1 MTRGDDGG
9 FGTPDERAAHEARG
23 ERGPRHARQL
33 RHPRRR
39 PAFWGALSVIVL
51 VLVAIVWV
59 GGRAWAAKGELEQVR
74 ALTDEAKTAISEG
87 SYEAA
92 VDPYERIREHAAR
105 ARSMTGDIFW
115 DLGEKVPV
123 LGKNLVAMRQL
134 TEGIDDVLTAVAPL
148 LEVAGDL
155 EPAALAPQDG
165 RVPIEVIEDVGV
177 AMVAVDADLA
187 DVAPRIR
194 AIDTAGTLSA
204 LGGAHAQLVDL
215 LDSVESRLTDA
226 LPIVQVT
233 PELLG
238 ADGPRT
244 YVVMFQNNA
253 ELRSL
258 GGSATTFAEVTL
270 DNGVIGAPVV
280 NPAAYN
286 MRPHPEFS
294 VIPVSEE
301 FEDIYRL
308 SLGRFIA
315 NATLRPSEQTAAQIV
330 QAEWARMYGKD
341 VDGVISMDGGAL
353 SALLQVVGPITLSTG
368 DVVDAGTVLPLLF
381 NGVYERFNSGDVVA
395 DDAAQGVIYSETV
408 AQTFARLASGQ
419 FDPALLF
426 STMATAAEQNHTSV
440 WFADEAERTVLA
452 GTALAAEGLRPASG
466 AEDVV
471 GVYLNDQVGSK
482 LNYYLASS
490 VTTGTA
496 QCGAASQVVHR
507 VTLSLASTLP
517 PEAVAGLSPSI
528 SGTGYASV
536 GLEKGVQR
544 LVTLLYLPPGAQ
556 FGAISVGGVAVSPTG
571 NHDEGRPV
579 HVMWVDIPPGGSN
592 EVSFDVVMPDA
603 TQRPLVVD
611 VTPTVQGTSVGSAP
625 LDCATVVVP

>member
-1 MTRGDDGG
+1 MLWASLLLVVVVLG
-9 FGTPDERAAHEARG
+9 AAA
-23 ERGPRHARQL
+23 
-33 RHPRRR
+33 
-39 PAFWGALSVIVL
+39 
-51 VLVAIVWV
+51 WV
-59 GGRAWAAKGELEQVR
+59 GMRAWTAKGELETAQGLIDDVK
-74 ALTDEAKTAISEG
+74 AAISDGDYEG
-87 SYEAA
+87 AIA
-92 VDPYERIREHAAR
+92 PYEQIRDHTAR
-105 ARSMTGDIFW
+105 ARSMTD
-115 DLGEKVPV
+115 DLLWNLAEDVPSM
-123 LGKNLVAMRQL
+123 GKNLVAMREV
-134 TEGIDDVLTAVAPL
+134 TEGIDDVLAALSPL
-148 LEVAGDL
+148 VDMAGQL
-155 EPAALAPQDG
+155 NPAALAPRDG
-165 RVPIEVIEDVGV
+165 RIPIEVVQQAGA
-177 AMVAVDADLA
+177 AMVTVGEDLA
-187 DVAPRIR
+187 QLGPRIR
-194 AIDTAGTLSA
+194 GIDTAGTLGA
-204 LGGAHAQLVDL
+204 LRGAHTRLVSL
-215 LDSVESRLTDA
+215 LDSFEAKLADA
-226 LPIVQVT
+226 QPIVQAI

-244 YVVMFQNNA
+244 YVVMFQNSA

-258 GGSATTFAEVTL
+258 GGSATTFAEITL
-270 DNGVIGAPVV
+270 DDGVIGEPVV
-280 NPAAYN
+280 NPAAHN

-308 SLGRFIA
+308 SLGRYIA

-330 QAEWARMYGKD
+330 QAEWARMYGKE

-440 WFADEAERTVLA
+440 WLADEAERTVLA

-496 QCGAASQVVHR
+496 QCGADGQVVHR

-544 LVTLLYLPPGAQ
+544 LVTFLYLPPGAQ